1 MTGTATTKSPGDPAL
16 SGPATA
22 YRLWSNTARY
32 HKGAIDRLTKWSLY
46 LAIGGAVFATAGE
59 QISLIKITDKQ
70 IVSQDLVNVCAKALG
85 VLGTVAVTLAAYLSQ
100 RAQADNRVG
109 IWTRSRA
116 AAESLKSLIFLYRA
130 GVQPFDGPD
139 RAAQIGQRVEKAIQ
153 EMHDVEPRQPDSAKA
168 LALDDLTVETYI
180 SERAYE
186 QVIFYE
192 KRAGEH
198 QVKAD
203 RCRAAT
209 SVLMGVG
216 ALLALASAGT
226 TLSVWAPVVATIT
239 ASIAAYLKNQQY
251 QILTA
256 TYTATAL
263 RLRLLLDEWKTSGKT
278 DADKAERTTF
288 ILRCEETMSAE
299 NGSWSALWARK

>member
-1 MTGTATTKSPGDPAL
+1 MTSNPGDPAL
-16 SGPATA
+16 AGPATA
-22 YRLWSNTARY
+22 YRLWSNTATY
-32 HKGAIDRLTKWSLY
+32 HKTAIDRLTAWSLR

-59 QISLIKITDKQ
+59 QLGLIVKTPNQ
-70 IVSQDLVNVCAKALG
+70 ILAQYPLLIGSAKALG

-109 IWTRSRA
+109 VWTRSRA
-116 AAESLKSLIFLYRA
+116 VAESLKSVMFLYRA
-130 GVQPFDGPD
+130 SVQPFDGPD

-153 EMHDVEPRQPDSAKA
+153 ELGDVEPRQPDSQKA
-168 LALDDLTVETYI
+168 LDLSTLSVEAYI
-180 SERAYE
+180 RDRAEE
-186 QVIFYE
+186 QVTWYT
-192 KRAGEH
+192 KRARQH

-203 RCRAAT
+203 RCRTAT

-226 TLSVWAPVVATIT
+226 ELSVWAPVVATIT
-239 ASIAAYLKNQQY
+239 ASITAFLKSQQY

-263 RLRLLLDEWKTSGKT
+263 RLQLLLDGWKASGKT
-278 DADKAERTTF
+278 DGDKAERAAF
-288 ILRCEETMSAE
+288 ILQCEQTMSAE